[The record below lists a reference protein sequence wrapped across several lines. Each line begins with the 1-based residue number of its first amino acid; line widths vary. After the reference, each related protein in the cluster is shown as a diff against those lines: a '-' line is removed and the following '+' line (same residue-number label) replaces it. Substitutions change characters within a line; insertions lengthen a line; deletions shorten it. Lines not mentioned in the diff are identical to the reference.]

1 MCKRDRQWSAFCF
14 HLVDIPIRHK
24 RLVFTILISVLT
36 CSISCAYHSGNV
48 SLSPIVN
55 RMALGRR
62 NYALAIAVAVYFPN
76 GRSSQFW
83 DAISTGAANILA
95 TIIIGPA
102 TLVLNILC
110 TFIKRILKTDP
121 YGKDIKGSH

>member
-1 MCKRDRQWSAFCF
+1 MKSFISHLLSVLGYALHSLICLLRIDHVKEIGSGSASYMFCF

-55 RMALGRR
+55 RMALGAQELR
-62 NYALAIAVAVYFPN
+62 YALAIAVAVYFPE
-76 GRSSQFW
+76 RSWSSQFG
-83 DAISTGAANILA
+83 IQREQLIYS
-95 TIIIGPA
+95 PQ
-102 TLVLNILC
+102 
-110 TFIKRILKTDP
+110 
-121 YGKDIKGSH
+121 

>member
-1 MCKRDRQWSAFCF
+1 VAPLLFCF
-14 HLVDIPIRHK
+14 HLVDIPTRHK

-55 RMALGRR
+55 RMALGAQELR
-62 NYALAIAVAVYFPN
+62 YALAIAVAVYFPN
-76 GRSSQFW
+76 GRGHPSLGRHTEQL
-83 DAISTGAANILA
+83 IYCHTL
-95 TIIIGPA
+95 PA
-102 TLVLNILC
+102 TLVLNI
-110 TFIKRILKTDP
+110 FVHFHKRIYSKTDP